1 MSRKQ
6 YKPHVSTHERKLSKK
21 ERKEQLDQNRAQN
34 VPQEEVVPT
43 EEDTAQIKNLVLYS
57 IIGITLVLILMYW
70 LFMNSL

>member
-21 ERKEQLDQNRAQN
+21 ERKAQLEQSRAN
-34 VPQEEVVPT
+34 IPQEELVPT
-43 EEDTAQIKNLVLYS
+43 EEDTVQIKNLALYS
-57 IIGITLVLILMYW
+57 IIGIALVLILMYW